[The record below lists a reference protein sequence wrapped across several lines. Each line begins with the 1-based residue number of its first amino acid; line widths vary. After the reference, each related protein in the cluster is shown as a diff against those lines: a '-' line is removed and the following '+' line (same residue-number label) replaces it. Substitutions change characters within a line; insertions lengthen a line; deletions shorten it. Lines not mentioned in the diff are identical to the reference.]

1 MQDEEQFTIRTKG
14 ALKRGRGEAEAQKA
28 RETPQEEKAEASAG
42 EAALSIPVEVN
53 FAAFVFS
60 LVRSAFI
67 HLEKNRIQLP
77 VKEDISNWR
86 KRL

>member
-42 EAALSIPVEVN
+42 EQPFNPGRSQFCSIRIFPCEV
-53 FAAFVFS
+53 S
-60 LVRSAFI
+60 LYTS
-67 HLEKNRIQLP
+67 
-77 VKEDISNWR
+77 
-86 KRL
+86 